1 MCLRG
6 AQKKLE
12 RGKLIMTKK
21 WYLVLD
27 TETAT
32 LPFSDDISENAKEKQ
47 RIAIAKPLVYDLG
60 YVIVDRNGNRKVSRN
75 FLIQETFFVP
85 NVFNTAYYKNK
96 RPMYMEKLKNGEIE
110 VATWERAISTLIQD
124 LESVDI
130 VCAYNATFDFKK
142 AIPFTERYI
151 KALYSDSY
159 NEWEQE
165 QYRKCLAIAKGND
178 KSKNEKFLEPTFELR
193 NREYPVLDLWSLA
206 CERLVNTKSYKNFCF
221 ENKLFTNSG
230 TYFKTSAE
238 TVFQYVTGNADFV
251 EEHAALADA
260 EIESEI
266 LVKCLRRGKVEPK
279 IKSFPFNFLGKT
291 LDNAETY
298 ADYKALYEVM
308 KNYFDNSTINNC
320 PYWINYENTLNA
332 MKMHLDT
339 KPIEKKL
346 IFDMDGTIAN
356 FYGVDNWLEC
366 LKNSDAT
373 PYKIAKPLVDF
384 EEFNSLL
391 RQLQTAGFKIV
402 ITSWLAKNASKEFD
416 KKVRQAKKA
425 WLEKYGMP
433 VDEIHL
439 VKYGTPKQKCSKADI
454 QILFD
459 DNAEV
464 RNSFE
469 NSRQG
474 RSVVDVTTT
483 DICDYLKRLF

>member
-1 MCLRG
+1 M
-6 AQKKLE
+6 AN
-12 RGKLIMTKK
+12 KK

-32 LPFSDDISENAKEKQ
+32 LPFADEIAKNPKEKQ
-47 RIAIAKPLVYDLG
+47 RIAIAKPLIYDLG
-60 YVIVDRNGNRKVSRN
+60 YVIVDRNGTIKTSRN

-85 NVFNTAYYKNK
+85 NVFNTAYYKAK
-96 RPMYMEKLKNGEIE
+96 RPMYMEKLQKGEIE
-110 VATWERAISTLIQD
+110 IATWEQAIQTLIQD
-124 LESVDI
+124 LEGVTL
-130 VCAYNATFDFKK
+130 VTAYNATFDFKK

-151 KALYSDSY
+151 QALYSLNYS
-159 NEWEQE
+159 EWETK
-165 QYRKCLAIAKGND
+165 QYSKCQMIAEGKE
-178 KSKNEKFLEPTFELR
+178 KSKNEKFLDPVFELR
-193 NREYPVLDLWSLA
+193 GRKYPLIDLWGLT
-206 CERLVNTKSYKNFCF
+206 CKRIINTKNYKDFCF
-221 ENKLFTNSG
+221 ENGLLTNNG
-230 TYFKTSAE
+230 MYFKTSVESVYQYIIKDNNFAE
-238 TVFQYVTGNADFV
+238 SHT
-251 EEHAALADA
+251 ALDDA
-260 EIESEI
+260 LIESKI
-266 LVKCLRRGKVEPK
+266 LTKCLNKGKIESS
-279 IKSFPFNFLGKT
+279 IESFPFNLLGKT
-291 LDNAETY
+291 MENATNKYEWNIIMKAMETY
-298 ADYKALYEVM
+298 LKNNENRNPRLAYW
-308 KNYFDNSTINNC
+308 KNYCNWYT
-320 PYWINYENTLNA
+320 EVKKNA
-332 MKMHLDT
+332 TFT

-346 IFDMDGTIAN
+346 VFDMDGTLAD

-391 RQLQTAGFKIV
+391 RQLQTVGFKIV

-459 DNAEV
+459 DNTDV
-464 RNSFE
+464 RKSFE
-469 NSRQG
+469 NARQG
-474 RSVVDVTTT
+474 RSAVDVTTT

>member
-1 MCLRG
+1 M
-6 AQKKLE
+6 
-12 RGKLIMTKK
+12 GKKK

-32 LPFSDDISENAKEKQ
+32 LPLADKIAKNAKEKQ

-60 YVIVDRNGNRKVSRN
+60 YVIVDRNGNTKVSRN

-85 NVFNTAYYKNK
+85 NVFDTAYYKSK

-110 VATWERAISTLIQD
+110 VATWEQAVTTLISD
-124 LESVDI
+124 LEEVDI

-151 KALYSDSY
+151 KALYSDYY

-165 QYRKCLAIAKGND
+165 QHRKCLAIAKGND
-178 KSKNEKFLEPTFELR
+178 NSKNEKFLKATFELR
-193 NREYPVLDLWSLA
+193 GREYPVVDLWGLA
-206 CERLVNTKSYKNFCF
+206 CERLINTKSYKDFCF

-230 TYFKTSAE
+230 RYFKTSAE

-251 EEHAALADA
+251 EEHTALADA
-260 EIESEI
+260 QIESEI
-266 LVKCLRRGKVEPK
+266 LVKCLRKGKVEPK

-291 LDNAETY
+291 IDSAETY
-298 ADYKALYEVM
+298 ADYKTLYEVM
-308 KNYFDNSTINNC
+308 KNYFDNSEPNNY

-332 MKMHLDT
+332 MKMRLDN
-339 KPIEKKL
+339 KIVEKKL
-346 IFDMDGTIAN
+346 VFDMDGTLAN
-356 FYGVDNWLEC
+356 FYGVDEWLKYLE
-366 LKNSDAT
+366 NSDTT
-373 PYKIAKPLVDF
+373 PYEIAEPLVDF
-384 EEFNSLL
+384 EKLNGLL
-391 RQLQTAGFKIV
+391 KQLQIAGFKV
-402 ITSWLAKNASKEFD
+402 VVTSWLAKNASKEFD
-416 KKVRQAKKA
+416 KKVRMAKKA

-439 VKYGTPKQKCSKADI
+439 IKYGTPKQQCSKGDI

-469 NSRQG
+469 NARQG
-474 RSVVDVTTT
+474 RSTVDVTTI
-483 DICDYLKRLF
+483 DICEYLKKLF

>member
-1 MCLRG
+1 M
-6 AQKKLE
+6 AK
-12 RGKLIMTKK
+12 KK

-32 LPFSDDISENAKEKQ
+32 LPFADEITKNAKEKQ
-47 RIAIAKPLVYDLG
+47 KIAIAKPLVYDLG
-60 YVIVDRNGNRKVSRN
+60 YVIVDRSGNTKVSRN

-85 NVFNTAYYKNK
+85 SVFNTAYYKSK

-110 VATWERAISTLIQD
+110 VATWEQAITTLIND
-124 LESVDI
+124 LENVAI

-151 KALYSDSY
+151 KALYSDRY

-165 QYRKCLAIAKGND
+165 QYMKCLAIAKGND

-193 NREYPVLDLWSLA
+193 NREYPLFDLWSLA
-206 CERLVNTKSYKNFCF
+206 CERLINTRSYKNFCF

-238 TVFQYVTGNADFV
+238 TVFQYVSGNAEFI
-251 EEHAALADA
+251 EEHTALADA
-260 EIESEI
+260 LIESKI
-266 LVKCLRRGKVEPK
+266 LVKCLRKGKVEPK
-279 IKSFPFNFLGKT
+279 IEGFPFNFLGKT
-291 LDNAETY
+291 LDSAETY

-308 KNYFDNSTINNC
+308 KNYFDNSATNNY

-332 MKMHLDT
+332 MKMHIDSRI
-339 KPIEKKL
+339 IEKKL
-346 IFDMDGTIAN
+346 VFDMDGTLAD
-356 FYGVDNWLEC
+356 FYGVEGWLEC

-373 PYKIAKPLVDF
+373 PYEIAKPLVNF
-384 EEFNSLL
+384 KELNELL
-391 RQLQTAGFKIV
+391 KQLQTAGFKIV

-425 WLEKYGMP
+425 WLKKYGMP
-433 VDEIHL
+433 IDEIHL
-439 VKYGTPKQKCSKADI
+439 VKYGTPKQQCSKGDI

-459 DNAEV
+459 DNTEV
-464 RNSFE
+464 RDSFE
-469 NSRQG
+469 NARQG
-474 RSVVDVTTT
+474 RSAVDVTTT
-483 DICDYLKRLF
+483 DICGYLKKLF